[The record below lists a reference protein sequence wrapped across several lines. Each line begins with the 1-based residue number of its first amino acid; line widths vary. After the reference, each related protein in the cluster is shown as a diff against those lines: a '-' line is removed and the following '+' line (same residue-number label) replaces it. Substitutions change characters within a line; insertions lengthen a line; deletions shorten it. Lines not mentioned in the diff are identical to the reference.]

1 MLATIAGISSDPDI
15 SIDTSH
21 GRFMMR
27 LRDFLPRAGWTTLA
41 FAGLGAGAAIAF
53 VTEDAGQQEL
63 SGIAKAQAR
72 VELAAAHCR
81 VAAIQMQMLSADA
94 VKAYEEAEPPLRKD
108 LGSLSYPIST
118 KNTEA
123 QAYFDQGLRLA
134 ANFNHAEAVRAF
146 RKAQRLD
153 PNCAL
158 CFLGEALVL
167 GPNINV
173 PMAPEANAPALAALR
188 KAQALAA
195 GASEKEKDLISAV
208 AARYSDDPNAERPK
222 LDVAFADATAALSD
236 KYPDDLE
243 LAVIAAEAG
252 MDTQPWDYWQPGGK
266 EPKGRTADVQK
277 RLEHVLAKSPDHPW
291 AIHLYIH
298 LVEASDRP
306 ERAEPYADRL
316 AALMPG
322 AGHIVHMPS
331 HIYFRVGRYADS
343 LEANKAASKVDEDYI
358 TQTGAVGV
366 YPIGYYSHNIHFVLV
381 SAQLL
386 GESKTVLEQAD
397 KLDKWLS
404 NEIATAIPI
413 AQPVKAAPYFA
424 WAQYADPDTILA
436 LPDPPGAPPYVKAMW
451 HYARGTAFAAK
462 KDVAAA
468 RAEADAIRQIAKET
482 DWSTL
487 DAWGIPALPVL
498 EVAGQVVLARAAQA
512 ENDENAAVDHF
523 RKAADAQ
530 DMIPYMEPPYWYYP
544 VRQSLGA
551 ALIKTGHPE
560 EAEKEFLAA
569 LERERSSAW
578 ALYGLKEAAKAKGDT
593 AAEQKAAEDFA
604 KAWRG
609 DVGML
614 TLERL

>member
-1 MLATIAGISSDPDI
+1 
-15 SIDTSH
+15 
-21 GRFMMR
+21 
-27 LRDFLPRAGWTTLA
+27 
-41 FAGLGAGAAIAF
+41 
-53 VTEDAGQQEL
+53 
-63 SGIAKAQAR
+63 
-72 VELAAAHCR
+72 
-81 VAAIQMQMLSADA
+81 
-94 VKAYEEAEPPLRKD
+94 
-108 LGSLSYPIST
+108 
-118 KNTEA
+118 
-123 QAYFDQGLRLA
+123 
-134 ANFNHAEAVRAF
+134 
-146 RKAQRLD
+146 
-153 PNCAL
+153 
-158 CFLGEALVL
+158 LVL

-173 PMAPEANAPALAALR
+173 PMAPEANAPALAALG

-195 GASEKEKDLISAV
+195 AATEKERGLIEAI
-208 AARYSDDPNAERPK
+208 AKRYSGDPQAERAR
-222 LDVAFADATAALSD
+222 LDAAFADAMAALSD

-243 LAVIAAEAG
+243 LAVVAAEAG

-266 EPKGRTADVQK
+266 EPKGRTADIQK
-277 RLEHVLAKSPDHPW
+277 RLETVLARKPDDPW

-331 HIYFRVGRYADS
+331 HIYFRVGRYVDS
-343 LEANKAASKVDEDYI
+343 LNANKAASKVDENYI

-386 GESKTVLEQAD
+386 GDRKTVLEQAD

-404 NEIATAIPI
+404 NEVATAIPI
-413 AQPVKAAPYFA
+413 SQPVKAAPYFA
-424 WAQYADPDTILA
+424 WAQYADPDYVLA

-451 HYARGTAFAAK
+451 RYARGTAFAAK
-462 KDVAAA
+462 KDAAAA
-468 RAEADAIRQIAKET
+468 RAEADAIQRIAKET

-487 DAWGIPALPVL
+487 DLWGVPALPVL
-498 EVAGQVVLARAAQA
+498 EVAGNLVLARAAQA
-512 ENDENAAVDHF
+512 EGDQTAAINLLE
-523 RKAADAQ
+523 KAAGAQ
-530 DMIPYMEPPYWYYP
+530 DAIPYMEPPFWYYP

-551 ALIKTGHPE
+551 ALLKTGHPE
-560 EAEKEFLAA
+560 EAEKEFRAA

-593 AAEQKAAEDFA
+593 VVEQKAAEDLA

-609 DVGML
+609 DPDML
-614 TLERL
+614 NLERL